1 MVSLLTSEMANED
14 PEREIRF
21 EFFKSQKSGKH
32 INLGFFS
39 CNIAQLKEN
48 QIQFPMTGRGRNQSA
63 RFDNLVFHKRHTF
76 LEYIFGGCEI
86 QLAVAV
92 DFTLSNGDPKEKDSL
107 HYMDMNKNEYLN
119 AIRSV
124 GNILQYYDSDKQIPV
139 LGFGATVPPSTN
151 RASHCFA
158 LNGDIFNPEVDGLEG
173 VIAAYK
179 NALTGVNLYGPTNFS
194 PIIEMV
200 NDMAEAEN
208 VSQMNQKYNILL
220 IITDGI
226 INDMQKTIDQVVRG
240 SSLPVSIIIVGVGSD
255 DFESMD
261 ILDADEVPLYS
272 QRYKKNMEADIVQF
286 VPFRDFKN
294 NPAELAKQ
302 TLEEVPGQ
310 LLNFFKKRNIVPM
323 PATEE
328 GKRKIQQKLSM
339 QRSLGGGQKEI
350 DFFGKRKEAFT
361 QKMIEMGM
369 DFVEVTDFL
378 DDKCIHEENPELV
391 IDHLH
396 NPGYMNALSSN
407 FV

>member
-1 MVSLLTSEMANED
+1 M
-14 PEREIRF
+14 
-21 EFFKSQKSGKH
+21 
-32 INLGFFS
+32 
-39 CNIAQLKEN
+39 
-48 QIQFPMTGRGRNQSA
+48 
-63 RFDNLVFHKRHTF
+63 
-76 LEYIFGGCEI
+76 
-86 QLAVAV
+86 
-92 DFTLSNGDPKEKDSL
+92 
-107 HYMDMNKNEYLN
+107 
-119 AIRSV
+119 
-124 GNILQYYDSDKQIPV
+124 
-139 LGFGATVPPSTN
+139 
-151 RASHCFA
+151 
-158 LNGDIFNPEVDGLEG
+158 
-173 VIAAYK
+173 
-179 NALTGVNLYGPTNFS
+179 
-194 PIIEMV
+194 
-200 NDMAEAEN
+200 
-208 VSQMNQKYNILL
+208 
-220 IITDGI
+220 
-226 INDMQKTIDQVVRG
+226 
-240 SSLPVSIIIVGVGSD
+240 SIIIVGVGSD